1 MRGSPTANT
10 APARFSLNMSKPGGS
25 AAKPGAGFT
34 ITRATRRS
42 RRGKGFAVSVGRVKR
57 TAIRPTKKADGMVE
71 FCAPRPSGETR
82 LRSRLRES
90 VEAEGGAEVGGLRE
104 ALGVE
109 RDSGR
114 VGDAIDRIEKT
125 GHRGRID
132 QCRVTETAAQ
142 GRTNPQ

>member
-1 MRGSPTANT
+1 
-10 APARFSLNMSKPGGS
+10 
-25 AAKPGAGFT
+25 
-34 ITRATRRS
+34 
-42 RRGKGFAVSVGRVKR
+42 
-57 TAIRPTKKADGMVE
+57 MVE

-125 GHRGRID
+125 DHRGRIN